1 MSAIYG
7 AASLFGFGD
16 IHQLRPMS
24 TSPSLTITSLL
35 KRNVRP
41 VLLLGAGCSVR
52 SGVPTADTLV
62 GQIAKWG
69 YCVSHAKTLD
79 DPTVVRTDWLPWLEK
94 QAWYRH
100 EQPLADQYPM
110 AVEAVLRPQQSR
122 KDFFRKILNPG
133 LPASRGYQVLTQLL
147 ARKLVS
153 TVLTT
158 NFDQLIAQ
166 ECRSTAAVHL
176 IEEIRTPG
184 DLHLISTSPEY
195 PQIIYLHGSV
205 EHYADKNIEEE
216 TKRLNQTLVENLFP
230 ILRDHPL
237 VVIGYRGAEASIM
250 QHLLIDQIE
259 RCASF
264 RRGIYWCHRGVETPS
279 ERAPLLGQLAASL
292 GSNFSYVPIDGF
304 DELMIEIST
313 HMPELL
319 ANTAA
324 VVPRATVDLGVMDVN
339 DLKPSTLTMAQLDG
353 PLLRSKIIAYCS
365 AVRLPTPTIATEEEL
380 WAAMG
385 ERNLAVRRTNLWA
398 PTEGGR
404 LLFARS
410 SAEQSI
416 GASVEVNLMGDA
428 EWLTSVLQRSSSSSQ
443 TVTSEQVRIDGNLWA
458 QLENLLTLFARVNRP
473 FRLKGHASREVYPYP
488 PLALKEIATNLLAHR
503 DYDFAGPAR
512 ITITPEKIVCE
523 NPGGLTDHVR
533 RQLQDREMQ
542 AVIQASA
549 RGIKGYR
556 NPVIAD
562 FFFSAG
568 AMDKEGSGLPDVV
581 AEASNN
587 VNALAF
593 GPTADN
599 STFRVEISVRPE
611 ALNVD
616 PKTRTSRAI
625 QREVR
630 FSPNLLPVISW
641 PEQIWRIPATV
652 PRGETRNLR
661 EAGAPPFFMHEDAI
675 WTFVSPAIEDAS
687 AFLHFASKSAK
698 PSSHAT
704 ESILTSEFAR
714 GSLPWLL
721 NTALERHVDG
731 IGVAHRFMANSIRAY
746 FESNGTNPRT
756 VSYRGLFKQATR
768 TVVKPLLSRT
778 TNTALFWEHKA
789 VALRFEQFGCAWA
802 LALLPTYVFTKT
814 GTGEWIDSQRIG
826 PRTTKRTARDYNPTV
841 LHNLVFWSRVL
852 SGGSEGAFSVSLGAA
867 GPATDTAPRIDL
879 AGLVPIA
886 TFDKQQDSPFSSTV
900 VAALDALTAE
910 DVETADDEAAAYVA
924 EEADEDD

>member
-1 MSAIYG
+1 MSI
-7 AASLFGFGD
+7 
-16 IHQLRPMS
+16 
-24 TSPSLTITSLL
+24 SPSLTITSLL
-35 KRNVRP
+35 RRDVRP

-79 DPTVVRTDWLPWLEK
+79 DPTIVRTDWLPWLEK

-100 EQPLADQYPM
+100 EQSWADQYPM
-110 AVEAVLRPQQSR
+110 AVEAVLRPRQNR

-176 IEEIRTPG
+176 IEEIRTPS

-205 EHYADKNIEEE
+205 EHYTDMNLEEE

-237 VVIGYRGAEASIM
+237 VVIGYRGVEASVM

-264 RRGIYWCHRGVETPS
+264 RRGIYWCHRGREAPA

-292 GSNFSYVPIDGF
+292 GSNFAYVQIAGF
-304 DELMIEIST
+304 DELMVEISEQL
-313 HMPELL
+313 PELL
-319 ANTAA
+319 ASPVATTPRAA
-324 VVPRATVDLGVMDVN
+324 VDAAVMSVN
-339 DLKPSTLTMAQLDG
+339 DLKPSTVALAQLDG

-365 AVRLPTPTIATEEEL
+365 AVRLPPPAIGTEEDL
-380 WAAMG
+380 WTAMG
-385 ERNLAVRRTNLWA
+385 ERNLAVRRTGVWA
-398 PTEGGR
+398 PTEGCR
-404 LLFARS
+404 LLFARG

-416 GASVEVNLMGDA
+416 GAAVEVNLNGDE
-428 EWLTSVLQRSSSSSQ
+428 EWLQAVLPRDASQ
-443 TVTSEQVRIDGNLWA
+443 AVTFPQVLIEGSLWT

-503 DYDFAGPAR
+503 DYEFATPAR

-581 AEASNN
+581 AEAANN
-587 VNALAF
+587 GNALVF
-593 GPTADN
+593 GPSADN
-599 STFRVEISVRPE
+599 SSFRVEISVRPE

-630 FSPNLLPVISW
+630 FSPNLLSVISW
-641 PEQIWRIPATV
+641 PEQIWKIPASV
-652 PRGETRNLR
+652 PRGEMRNLR
-661 EAGAPPFFMHEDAI
+661 EAGAPPFFMHEDAF
-675 WTFVSPAIEDAS
+675 WTFVSPAVEDAS
-687 AFLHFASKSAK
+687 AFLHFASNLQK
-698 PSSHAT
+698 PSSHPT
-704 ESILTSEFAR
+704 ESILTSEIAR
-714 GSLPWLL
+714 TSLPWLL
-721 NTALERHVDG
+721 NTALERHLDG
-731 IGVAHRFMANSIRAY
+731 VEVAHRFMANSIRAY
-746 FESNGTNPRT
+746 FESNESTPRS

-778 TNTALFWEHKA
+778 TNTVLFWEHKA
-789 VALRFEQFGCAWA
+789 VALRFEQFGHAWA

-814 GTGEWIDSQRIG
+814 GAGEWIDSQRIG

-852 SGGSEGAFSVSLGAA
+852 SRGSEGTFSIPLGAA
-867 GPATDTAPRIDL
+867 GLATNTAPRIDL

-886 TFDKQQDSPFSSTV
+886 TFDQQQDLPSASTV
-900 VAALDALTAE
+900 VGALNALTAE
-910 DVETADDEAAAYVA
+910 DIEVADDEAAAYVA
-924 EEADEDD
+924 DESDEDD

>member
-1 MSAIYG
+1 
-7 AASLFGFGD
+7 
-16 IHQLRPMS
+16 MS
-24 TSPSLTITSLL
+24 TSNSLTITSLL
-35 KRNVRP
+35 KRDVRP

-52 SGVPTADTLV
+52 SGVPTADSLV

-69 YCVSHAKTLD
+69 YCVSHAKSLD
-79 DPTVVRTDWLPWLEK
+79 DPTVVRTDWWPWLEK

-100 EQPLADQYPM
+100 EQSLSDQYPM
-110 AVEAVLRPQQSR
+110 AVEAVLRPRQNR
-122 KDFFRKILNPG
+122 KDFFRRILNPG
-133 LPASRGYQVLTQLL
+133 LPASRGYQVLAQLL
-147 ARKLVS
+147 ARKLVT

-176 IEEIRTPG
+176 IEEIRTPS
-184 DLHLISTSPEY
+184 DFHLISTSPEY

-205 EHYADKNIEEE
+205 EHYTDMNLEQE

-237 VVIGYRGAEASIM
+237 VVIGYRGAEASVM
-250 QHLLIDQIE
+250 QHLLIEQIE

-264 RRGIYWCHRGVETPS
+264 RRGIYWCQRVVEAPN

-292 GSNFSYVPIDGF
+292 GSNFSSVPIVGF
-304 DELMIEIST
+304 DELMVEISE
-313 HMPELL
+313 HLPELL
-319 ANTAA
+319 ASPAA
-324 VVPRATVDLGVMDVN
+324 AIPRATPDLAVTGVN
-339 DLKPSTLTMAQLDG
+339 DLKPSTVTLPQLDA

-365 AVRLPTPTIATEEEL
+365 AVRLAAPAIGTEEEL

-385 ERNLAVRRTNLWA
+385 ERNLAVRRTSAWA
-398 PTEGGR
+398 PTEGCR

-410 SAEQSI
+410 SAEQPV
-416 GASVEVNLMGDA
+416 GASVAVDLKGDA
-428 EWLTSVLQRSSSSSQ
+428 EWLQAALHRGSSQ
-443 TVTSEQVRIDGNLWA
+443 TATFEQVVIDGNLWA
-458 QLENLLTLFARVNRP
+458 QLEKLLTLFARVNRP

-503 DYDFAGPAR
+503 DYEFAGPAR

-581 AEASNN
+581 AEAANN
-587 VNALAF
+587 GNALAF
-593 GPTADN
+593 GPSADN
-599 STFRVEISVRPE
+599 SSFRIEISVRPE
-611 ALNVD
+611 ALSVD

-630 FSPNLLPVISW
+630 FSPNLLSVTSW
-641 PEQIWRIPATV
+641 PERIWKIPAAV
-652 PRGETRNLR
+652 PRGESRNLR
-661 EAGAPPFFMHEDAI
+661 EAGAPPFFIHDDSI

-687 AFLHFASKSAK
+687 AFLHFASNSTK

-704 ESILTSEFAR
+704 QSILTSEFAR

-721 NTALERHVDG
+721 NTALERHVDR
-731 IGVAHRFMANSIRAY
+731 IGVAYRFMANSIRAY
-746 FESNGTNPRT
+746 FESNGTTPRT

-789 VALRFEQFGCAWA
+789 VALRFEQFGHAWA

-814 GTGEWIDSQRIG
+814 GAGEWIDSQRIG

-852 SGGSEGAFSVSLGAA
+852 SGGSEGSFSIPLGAA
-867 GPATDTAPRIDL
+867 GPATDTAPRIDV
-879 AGLVPIA
+879 AGIVPIA
-886 TFDKQQDSPFSSTV
+886 TFDQQQDPLSSSTV
-900 VAALDALTAE
+900 VGALDALTAE
-910 DVETADDEAAAYVA
+910 NLEVADDDAAAYVA
-924 EEADEDD
+924 DEGDEDD

>member
-1 MSAIYG
+1 
-7 AASLFGFGD
+7 
-16 IHQLRPMS
+16 MS
-24 TSPSLTITSLL
+24 TSSSLTIASLL
-35 KRNVRP
+35 KRDVRP
-41 VLLLGAGCSVR
+41 ILLLGAGCSVR
-52 SGVPTADTLV
+52 SGVPTTDTLV

-69 YCVSHAKTLD
+69 YCISHAKSLD
-79 DPTVVRTDWLPWLEK
+79 DPTVVRTDWWPWLEK
-94 QAWYRH
+94 QSWYRH
-100 EQPLADQYPM
+100 EQSLADQYPK
-110 AVEAVLRPQQSR
+110 AVEAVLRPQQNR
-122 KDFFRKILNPG
+122 KDFFKRILTPG
-133 LPASRGYQVLTQLL
+133 LPASRGYQVLAQLL

-176 IEEIRTPG
+176 IEEIRTPS

-195 PQIIYLHGSV
+195 PQVIYLHGSV
-205 EHYADKNIEEE
+205 EHYTDKNLEEE

-250 QHLLIDQIE
+250 QHLLIEQIE
-259 RCASF
+259 RCTSF
-264 RRGIYWCHRGVETPS
+264 RRGIYWCHRGKEDPAAG
-279 ERAPLLGQLAASL
+279 APLLAQLAASI
-292 GSNFSYVPIDGF
+292 GSNFSYVQIGGF
-304 DELMIEIST
+304 DELMVEIST
-313 HMPELL
+313 QLPELL
-319 ANTAA
+319 ASTAA
-324 VVPRATVDLGVMDVN
+324 AAPRVTVDTAVMAVN
-339 DLKPSTLTMAQLDG
+339 DLKSSTVTIPQLDAA
-353 PLLRSKIIAYCS
+353 LLRAKILAYCS
-365 AVRLPTPTIATEEEL
+365 AVRLPAPAIGTAEEL

-385 ERNLAVRRTNLWA
+385 ERNLAIRRTDVWT
-398 PTEGGR
+398 PTEGAR

-410 SAEQSI
+410 FADQPV
-416 GASVEVNLMGDA
+416 GASVEVNLNGDA
-428 EWLTSVLQRSSSSSQ
+428 EWLKVVLQRDSSAHQ
-443 TVTSEQVRIDGNLWA
+443 VATSEQIRIDGNLWA
-458 QLENLLTLFARVNRP
+458 QLESLLTLFARVNRP

-503 DYDFAGPAR
+503 DYELTKPAR

-581 AEASNN
+581 AEAANN
-587 VNALAF
+587 LNALAF
-593 GPTADN
+593 GPSADN
-599 STFRVEISVRPE
+599 SSFRVEIGVRPE
-611 ALNVD
+611 ALNID

-630 FSPNLLPVISW
+630 FSPNLLSVVSW
-641 PEQIWRIPATV
+641 PKQIWRIPATV

-661 EAGAPPFFMHEDAI
+661 EAGAPPFFMHENAI
-675 WTFVSPAIEDAS
+675 WTFVSPADEGAS
-687 AFLHFASKSAK
+687 AFLHFASNSAS
-698 PSSHAT
+698 PSSHTT
-704 ESILTSEFAR
+704 ESILASEFAR
-714 GSLPWLL
+714 GSVPWLL
-721 NTALERHVDG
+721 NVALERHLDG
-731 IGVAHRFMANSIRAY
+731 IGIAQRFMASSIRAY
-746 FESNGTNPRT
+746 FESDGTNSRT

-789 VALRFEQFGCAWA
+789 VALRFEQFGHAWA

-814 GTGEWIDSQRIG
+814 GAGDWIDSQRIG

-852 SGGSEGAFSVSLGAA
+852 SGGSEGTFSIPLGTA
-867 GPATDTAPRIDL
+867 GSPADAVPRIEL

-886 TFDKQQDSPFSSTV
+886 TFDEQQDAPSSLAMVGTV
-900 VAALDALTAE
+900 EPLAAE
-910 DVETADDEAAAYVA
+910 DIEVADDEAAAYVA
-924 EEADEDD
+924 DEGDEDD